1 VNRSFLSS
9 PAWLRRALPVF
20 IAAAVCALA
29 AGCGGGNNSS
39 RSQIGTVAT
48 VKRNCAG
55 SKIAAKRAAQRKRLN
70 ADLVQLRRA
79 AATVKGHTENGNARL
94 DKALDRFSLDVAQ
107 ESLSVHERSD
117 YINRAAAIVA
127 PKCYLCFQTLES
139 NRPIAAG
146 AKLPC
151 D

>member
-9 PAWLRRALPVF
+9 PAWLPKALPLFAV
-20 IAAAVCALA
+20 AAVCALA
-29 AGCGGGNNSS
+29 AGCGGGSS
-39 RSQIGTVAT
+39 PSTQIGKVVTE
-48 VKRNCAG
+48 KRNCAG
-55 SKIAAKRAAQRKRLN
+55 SKIAAKREQQRRRLN

-79 AATVKGHTENGNARL
+79 AATVNGHTENGNAAL
-94 DKALDRFSLDVAQ
+94 DKALDRFSLDVGNEA
-107 ESLSVHERSD
+107 LSVHERSD
-117 YINRAAAIVA
+117 YINHAAAIVA